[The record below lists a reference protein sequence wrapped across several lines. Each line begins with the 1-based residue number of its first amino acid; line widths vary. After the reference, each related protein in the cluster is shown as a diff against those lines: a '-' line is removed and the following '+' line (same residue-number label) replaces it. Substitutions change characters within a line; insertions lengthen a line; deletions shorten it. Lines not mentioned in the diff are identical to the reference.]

1 MDRDAAIE
9 RHRGALM
16 SFVRLVGAGAGSSR
30 VLEPGGVTASVVPA
44 IPDRSIVNSVA
55 YRDAQALEA
64 AMDGLVAAYE
74 DAGVQ
79 AWTVWVPE
87 DDRDAAALL
96 EASGHRLDA
105 TPTAMMADLSRIALA
120 EPEGLDWDVGASPG
134 DVGRINDLAYGWTEG
149 TFVRAMERFADVEAL
164 RMYEARVDGEP
175 VCTLGTHDNDDDCEV
190 YFVATLPD
198 HRGRG
203 LARRLLQRALI
214 DARDRGLAFSSLQAT
229 KMGYPIYERLGY
241 EPICTL
247 EMWERRGSRRAAPA
261 APAL

>member
-16 SFVRLVGAGAGSSR
+16 SFIRLVGGGTETSQ

-55 YRDAQALEA
+55 YRDTKALEA
-64 AMDGLVAAYE
+64 AIDDLAAAYE
-74 DAGVQ
+74 EAGIG

-87 DDRDAAALL
+87 DDRDVTALL

-105 TPTAMMADLSRIALA
+105 TPTAMIADLADLA
-120 EPEGLDWDVGASPG
+120 EPESGDLDWSVGAEPR
-134 DVGRINDLAYGWTEG
+134 DMGRINDLAYGWPEN
-149 TFVRAMERFADVEAL
+149 TFIRAMDRFGAVDAL
-164 RMYEARVDGEP
+164 RLYQARVDGEP
-175 VCTLGTHDNDDDCEV
+175 VCVLGTYDNCDDCEL

-198 HRGRG
+198 HRGQG
-203 LARRLLQRALI
+203 LARRLVHQALI
-214 DARDRGLAFSSLQAT
+214 DARDRGLTVSSLQAT
-229 KMGYPIYERLGY
+229 KAGYPIYERLAY

-247 EMWERRGSRRAAPA
+247 EMWERRK
-261 APAL
+261 

>member
-9 RHRGALM
+9 HHRGALM
-16 SFVRLVGAGAGSSR
+16 SFIRLLGAGAGNSQ
-30 VLEPGGVTASVVPA
+30 VLEPVGVTASVVPA

-55 YRDAQALEA
+55 YRDTAALEA
-64 AMDGLVAAYE
+64 AMDDLTTAYE

-96 EASGHRLDA
+96 EAAGHRLDA
-105 TPTAMMADLSRIALA
+105 TPTAMIADLNKL
-120 EPEGLDWDVGASPG
+120 PELDTDELDWGAGADPP
-134 DVGRINDLAYGWTEG
+134 DVGRINDLAYGWPEE
-149 TFVRAMERFADVEAL
+149 TFVQAMGRFEAIDGL
-164 RMYEARVDGEP
+164 RLYEARVDDEP
-175 VCTLGTHDNDDDCEV
+175 VCVLGTYDNGDDCEL

-198 HRGRG
+198 HRGKG
-203 LARRLLQRALI
+203 LARRLTHRALI
-214 DARDRGLAFSSLQAT
+214 DARDRGLTVSSLQAT

-247 EMWERRGSRRAAPA
+247 EMWERRT
-261 APAL
+261 